1 MARINA
7 LVANIDDKSGNKN
20 GKPWRIVTL
29 MLIEKAKERPKLKT
43 PLYMQLGEDDM
54 DLLEHDIEDSV
65 IQVDVTEVK
74 AGFREGEIEVRGTV
88 VRQQAASQAP
98 APKPQPEQKKG

>member
-29 MLIEKAKERPKLKT
+29 MLIEKAKERPKCKT

-54 DLLEHDIEDSV
+54 DVLGHNIEDTV
-65 IQVDVTEVK
+65 IQVDLTEFK
-74 AGFREGEIEVRGTV
+74 AGFREGEIEVRGTI
-88 VRQQAASQAP
+88 VRQQAAPEPVTTKA
-98 APKPQPEQKKG
+98 QPEQKKG

>member
-54 DLLEHDIEDSV
+54 DLLEHDLEDSV
-65 IQVDVTEVK
+65 IQVDITEIK
-74 AGFREGEIEVRGTV
+74 AGFREGEIDVRGTV
-88 VRQQAASQAP
+88 VRQQAPSQPTTAKT
-98 APKPQPEQKKG
+98 AQPEKKG

>member
-7 LVANIDDKSGNKN
+7 LVASIDDKHGNKN

-29 MLIEKAKERPKLKT
+29 MLIEKAKSRPKCKT
-43 PLYMQLGEDDM
+43 PLYLQLGDEDM
-54 DLLEHDIEDSV
+54 DLLQHDIEDSV
-65 IQVDVTEVK
+65 IAVDITEIK

-88 VRQQAASQAP
+88 VR
-98 APKPQPEQKKG
+98 EQSSTQHGAESGQSSKVG